1 MNKKTKIYT
10 KTGDSGEASLL
21 CGTRTT
27 KNHLRIEAY
36 GTIDELNSYIGL
48 IRSYKIKKHDFDVLL
63 YIQHRL
69 FEAGSILACEKK
81 TILNKL
87 TKIKEE
93 DILLLEKEM
102 DIMNTDLPVLNSFIL
117 PGGDKIVSHC
127 HIARCICRRAE
138 RIICAIP
145 QLNEPDKIIL
155 KYLNRLS
162 DYLFVLSRKIT
173 NENNII
179 ETTWK
184 AKK

>member
-10 KTGDSGEASLL
+10 KTGDSGETSLL
-21 CGTRTT
+21 CGTRTA
-27 KNHLRIEAY
+27 KNNLRIEAY
-36 GTIDELNSYIGL
+36 GTIDELNSYLGL
-48 IRSYKIKKHDFDVLL
+48 IRSYKIKKHDKDCLL
-63 YIQHRL
+63 IIQHRL